1 MSLVHG
7 GAETCVAVAVFEAEE
22 LAPEVVV
29 DGTDGL
35 GGAVEPDAVEG
46 LGVLDVLR
54 APDPEVELPHPASAA
69 PVMSTNAASRALLR
83 IIGRPLLGILSTS
96 FTSFHRSA
104 ATVQVSSAVDPH

>member
-7 GAETCVAVAVFEAEE
+7 GVETCVAVAVFEAEE

-54 APDPEVELPHPASAA
+54 APDPEVELPHPASAT

-83 IIGRPLLGILSTS
+83 IIGGPLLEFRRLRSRHC
-96 FTSFHRSA
+96 HRSA